1 MFTRSQKLAACT
13 IVGAAWIALAFV
25 AAAAYSPP
33 LPHGA
38 DIRADE
44 FSAARAR
51 TILKELVGDGIP
63 HPAESEQ
70 NAVVR
75 ERILRHFRDAGYE
88 PQVQTATVMTLKS
101 IAAKAV
107 TLRNIVVRR
116 RGSGPGRAIMLAAH
130 YDSVPQGPGASD
142 DGAAVS
148 AILEIARMLHD
159 LPPSRNDVIFLITDG
174 EELGMLGATAFVR
187 EHPWAKDIAVAINFE
202 ARGVSGKSLMFET
215 SDENA
220 WLISL
225 YARHV
230 AFPATSSLYSEVF
243 HRLPND
249 TDFTI
254 FKKHGIAG
262 FNFAYIRDARRYHT
276 ARDDYDSADP
286 GSLQDHGDNA
296 WQLLIALADFDI
308 DSHIG
313 GSAIYAD
320 VLGRFVLWWPA
331 SLNLALAVGV
341 LAATFAAFTIARRR
355 GLSRA
360 VIWRMLAAVPITFIA
375 SLLAGGLCDLLFR
388 FAGLSGI
395 GWVDNSFPILL
406 SYWVVATVTVI
417 GVLRFTWLART
428 DAWSAWSGV
437 WLNWNTM
444 GLLVAWLVP
453 GATYLFILHRCRR
466 GGRSLA
472 TDADPAL
479 RRYRPCRGRCLSA
492 VRRHLD
498 DHGRADRADR
508 QHRVTPIGQSGRS
521 PR

>member
-13 IVGAAWIALAFV
+13 VVGAAWIALAFV

-33 LPHGA
+33 LPRDA
-38 DIRADE
+38 DIPASE

-75 ERILRHFRDAGYE
+75 ECVLRHFRGAGYE
-88 PQVQTATVMTLKS
+88 PQVQTATVMPIKRKT
-101 IAAKAV
+101 ANAV
-107 TLRNIVVRR
+107 TVRNIVVRR
-116 RGSGPGRAIMLAAH
+116 RGLQPGRAVMLAAH
-130 YDSVPQGPGASD
+130 YDSVPHGPGASD
-142 DGAAVS
+142 DGAAV
-148 AILEIARMLHD
+148 AMMLEIARMLRD

-187 EHPWAKDIAVAINFE
+187 EHPWANDVAVAINFE
-202 ARGVSGKSLMFET
+202 ARGASGKSLMFET

-230 AFPATSSLYSEVF
+230 ALPATSSLYKEVF

-254 FKKHGIAG
+254 FKNHGIAG
-262 FNFAYIRDARRYHT
+262 YNFAYIRDARRYHT
-276 ARDDYDSADP
+276 PRDDYDSADP

-296 WQLLIALADFDI
+296 WQLLTALADVDL
-308 DSHIG
+308 DSHSG
-313 GSAIYAD
+313 GSAIYTD
-320 VLGRFVLWWPA
+320 VLGRFVLWWPT
-331 SLNLALAVGV
+331 SLNLDLAAGV
-341 LAATFAAFTIARRR
+341 LVATFAAFTIARRR

-360 VIWRMLAAVPITFIA
+360 VIWRMLAAVPITLIA
-375 SLLAGGLCDLLFR
+375 ALLAGGLCDLLFR
-388 FAGLSGI
+388 FGGLAGR
-395 GWVDNSFPILL
+395 GWVDNPFPILL
-406 SYWVVATVTVI
+406 SYWVVAMVTVI
-417 GVLRFTWLART
+417 GVSRFNGLARS

-437 WLNWNTM
+437 WLNWNAM

-453 GATYLFILHRCRR
+453 GAAYLFILPGAVAAVLGLVAAMLPGRVAQ
-466 GGRSLA
+466 GGLLA
-472 TDADPAL
+472 ACCIA
-479 RRYRPCRGRCLSA
+479 A
-492 VRRHLD
+492 VAAGVLWLPM
-498 DHGRADRADR
+498 
-508 QHRVTPIGQSGRS
+508 PILLYL
-521 PR
+521 